1 MNVEGTAPSPS
12 TSFREPKKKKE
23 LKIIAEIN
31 IKIEYLGSTQYTPT
45 QPKRWTIVVMFGGRL
60 DRGKFWSQLLRLFH
74 FG

>member
-1 MNVEGTAPSPS
+1 MLKELPLPPLRVFES
-12 TSFREPKKKKE
+12 KKKE
-23 LKIIAEIN
+23 FKIIAEIN

>member
-1 MNVEGTAPSPS
+1 MLKELPLPPLRVFES
-12 TSFREPKKKKE
+12 KKKRV
-23 LKIIAEIN
+23 KIIAEIN

>member
-1 MNVEGTAPSPS
+1 MLKELPLPPLQVFES
-12 TSFREPKKKKE
+12 KKKKE
-23 LKIIAEIN
+23 FKIIAEIN

>member
-1 MNVEGTAPSPS
+1 MLKELPHPPLGVFES
-12 TSFREPKKKKE
+12 KKKK
-23 LKIIAEIN
+23 LKIIAEVN

>member
-1 MNVEGTAPSPS
+1 MLKELPLPPLRVFES
-12 TSFREPKKKKE
+12 KKKKE

-60 DRGKFWSQLLRLFH
+60 DKGKFWSQLLRLFH

>member
-1 MNVEGTAPSPS
+1 MLKELPLPPLRVFES
-12 TSFREPKKKKE
+12 KKKKE

-60 DRGKFWSQLLRLFH
+60 DSGKFWSQLLRLFH

>member
-1 MNVEGTAPSPS
+1 MLKELPPSPFHEFS
-12 TSFREPKKKKE
+12 RAKKKE

-31 IKIEYLGSTQYTPT
+31 IKIEYLGSTQYTPS

>member
-1 MNVEGTAPSPS
+1 MLKELPLPPLRVFES
-12 TSFREPKKKKE
+12 KKKKE

-31 IKIEYLGSTQYTPT
+31 IKIECLGSTQYTPT
-45 QPKRWTIVVMFGGRL
+45 PPKRWTIVVMFGGRL

>member
-1 MNVEGTAPSPS
+1 MLKELPLPPLRVFE
-12 TSFREPKKKKE
+12 RKKKE
-23 LKIIAEIN
+23 FKIIAEIN

-60 DRGKFWSQLLRLFH
+60 DRGKFWSQLLHLFH

>member
-1 MNVEGTAPSPS
+1 MLKKLPLPPLRVFES
-12 TSFREPKKKKE
+12 KKKKE

-31 IKIEYLGSTQYTPT
+31 INIEYLGSTQYTPT

>member
-1 MNVEGTAPSPS
+1 MLKELPLPPLRVFES
-12 TSFREPKKKKE
+12 KKKKE

-45 QPKRWTIVVMFGGRL
+45 QPKRWTIVVMFGGSF
-60 DRGKFWSQLLRLFH
+60 DGGKFWSQLLRLFH

>member
-1 MNVEGTAPSPS
+1 MLKELPLPPLRVFES
-12 TSFREPKKKKE
+12 KKKKE

-60 DRGKFWSQLLRLFH
+60 DGGKFWSQLLRLFH

>member
-1 MNVEGTAPSPS
+1 MLKELPLPPLRVFES
-12 TSFREPKKKKE
+12 KKKE

>member
-1 MNVEGTAPSPS
+1 MNVEGTAHSPS
-12 TSFREPKKKKE
+12 TSFREQKKV

-60 DRGKFWSQLLRLFH
+60 DGGKFWSQLLRLFH

>member
-1 MNVEGTAPSPS
+1 MLKELPLPPLRVFES
-12 TSFREPKKKKE
+12 KKKKE

-31 IKIEYLGSTQYTPT
+31 IKIEYLGSTQYTPN

>member
-1 MNVEGTAPSPS
+1 MLKELPLPPLRVFES
-12 TSFREPKKKKE
+12 KKKKE

-45 QPKRWTIVVMFGGRL
+45 QPKRWTIVVNFGGRL

>member
-1 MNVEGTAPSPS
+1 MLKELRLPPLRVFES
-12 TSFREPKKKKE
+12 KKKRK

-31 IKIEYLGSTQYTPT
+31 IKIEYLGSTQYTPN

>member
-1 MNVEGTAPSPS
+1 MLKELPLPPLRVFES
-12 TSFREPKKKKE
+12 KKKE
-23 LKIIAEIN
+23 LKIIAEIH

-45 QPKRWTIVVMFGGRL
+45 QPKRWTIVDMFGGRL

>member
-1 MNVEGTAPSPS
+1 MLKELPIPPLRVFES
-12 TSFREPKKKKE
+12 KKKKE
-23 LKIIAEIN
+23 FKIIAEIN